1 MDEEVHTLIDGS
13 ITAVKRPGPR
23 GGWEYALGFPVD
35 DMRALYDGPH
45 SHVHLVIDE
54 DITRRLAR
62 LISDHMGEPND

>member
-54 DITRRLAR
+54 DTAHRLAQ
-62 LISDHMGEPND
+62 LINTHTGEPNE